1 MSALVTYEIFR
12 LFFNTLTPDDRYSR
26 RNIQIF
32 WQQLQTPFSQ
42 KGKAFCPFS
51 IAFLKCAWNLKHSE
65 KKEDYY
71 RNHCIRRRCLL
82 KRLKGCFSTPF
93 GNQRVNGFETLL
105 KSARH
110 HHFPIFQWIWD
121 KLSWKMSPF
130 VTSQIFWL
138 FVNTLTPD
146 DK

>member
-1 MSALVTYEIFR
+1 MKSSDCF
-12 LFFNTLTPDDRYSR
+12 LTRWLR
-26 RNIQIF
+26 WQIF
-32 WQQLQTPFSQ
+32 PSQYPDFLTTTSNAFFS
-42 KGKAFCPFS
+42 KRKSFLS
-51 IAFLKCAWNLKHSE
+51 IFDLISE
-65 KKEDYY
+65 MCMKFKTFWKKRRVSYPNYY

-121 KLSWKMSPF
+121 KLSWKRSPF